1 MSFSEFLHSRRDDAK
16 ALVAELKKHYDY
28 VSVLGVDVKARSIS
42 VNKKLTNISAGG
54 DTECGFVVRA
64 AGDGLFY
71 EYSMDDIHGD
81 LDALVA
87 EILRSF
93 RFSRKLGAKPIGVRD
108 LSDEPL
114 VQSFSRPGDLNEHT
128 EEELLAFCR
137 GLRDDINAKS
147 ENLRNVTVG
156 LYTME
161 TSKLFISP
169 NRELDQNYTWVNGM
183 VSVVYQEDGKTVQHI
198 GGEN

>member
-28 VSVLGVDVKARSIS
+28 VSVLGVDVKARSVS
-42 VNKKLTNISAGG
+42 VNRKLTNISSGG
-54 DTECGFVVRA
+54 DTECGFVIRA

-81 LDALVA
+81 KNALVE

-114 VQSFSRPGDLNEHT
+114 VQSFSRPGDLSDHS

-137 GLRDDINAKS
+137 NLRDQVSEKS
-147 ENLRNVTVG
+147 ENLLNVSVG

-169 NRELDQNYTWVNGM
+169 NRELDQN
-183 VSVVYQEDGKTVQHI
+183 
-198 GGEN
+198 